1 MEFIEHLKSSVD
13 IVRVVGDYVRLK
25 RAGAGPRYTGLCPF
39 HHEKTPS
46 FSVHSTHQFYK
57 CFGCGAGGDV
67 IKFVMEIER
76 LTFWE
81 AVRLLAERHGIP
93 LPKQGPETDEESRR
107 RAALYEMHEIA
118 ARLFR
123 EQLHSPAGREAR
135 EYLERR
141 GVPKA
146 VIEEFGLGLSD
157 RSGQMLVRAFQRAG
171 FAPELMEE
179 SGLVLRRND
188 GSGFYDRFRGRLM
201 FPIHSESGK
210 LIGFGGR
217 ALEADDQPKY
227 LNSPETAIY
236 RKSQV
241 LYNLHRA
248 RKAMEEA
255 GRAILVEGYM
265 DAIGV
270 HAAGVRNVAAVCGT
284 SLTAMQVRSLR
295 RHAPEVVLNFDPDAA
310 GAAAAER
317 HIPVLLEEGLRL
329 RVLELRGGHDP
340 DEFIQAN
347 GPEAYRAALDNARS
361 YFHWLADRAR
371 SRFDLRTPEGRV
383 AAFQFLLPAI
393 QRMPERLDRL
403 AVANDVAEYLR
414 MEPGV
419 VLDEFRKAAAE
430 RRRQTKPREQVL
442 PDPNEVLLLHALLND
457 PEARAEIAPLLGE
470 LSVLEKS
477 PSHGIFDAIRR
488 IAAAGEP
495 LTYHSLEARLRE
507 EDRQRLAALVL
518 ADDTLAGSYSTE
530 LAVSCVRKLAASE
543 QEARRALLRRR
554 IRDAEQTGN
563 LEEALRL
570 LEELGRLERS
580 APANPGASGGVG

>member
-1 MEFIEHLKSSVD
+1 MDFIEHLKSSVD
-13 IVRVVGDYVRLK
+13 IVRVVGEYVRLK
-25 RAGAGPRYTGLCPF
+25 RAGSGPRYTGLCPF
-39 HHEKTPS
+39 HQEKTPS

-67 IKFVMEIER
+67 IKFVMEMER

-81 AVRLLAERHGIP
+81 AVRLLAERNGIP
-93 LPKQGPETDEESRR
+93 LPKQGAETDEESRR
-107 RAALYEMHEIA
+107 RAALYEMHETA

-123 EQLHSPAGREAR
+123 ELLSSPAGEEAR
-135 EYLERR
+135 EYLGRR
-141 GVPKA
+141 GVPRA
-146 VIEEFGLGLSD
+146 IIDEFGLGLSD

-171 FAPELMEE
+171 FPPELMEE

-188 GSGFYDRFRGRLM
+188 GTGFYDRFRGRLM

-217 ALEADDQPKY
+217 ALAPDDQPKY
-227 LNSPETAIY
+227 LNSPETPIY

-248 RKAMEEA
+248 RKPIEEA

-265 DAIGV
+265 DVIGV
-270 HAAGVRNVAAVCGT
+270 HAAGFRNVTAVCGT
-284 SLTAMQVRSLR
+284 SLTSLQVRGLR

-310 GAAAAER
+310 GAAATEK
-317 HIPVLLEEGLRL
+317 HIPVLLDEGLRL
-329 RVLELRGGHDP
+329 RVLELRGGLDP
-340 DEFIQAN
+340 DEFIREH
-347 GPEAYRAALDNARS
+347 GPDAYRAALEAARS

-393 QRMPERLDRL
+393 QRMPDRLDRL

-414 MEPGV
+414 MEPGI

-430 RRRQTKPREQVL
+430 RRQQVQPRQQPSF
-442 PDPNEVLLLHALLND
+442 DPNEVLLLHALLHD
-457 PEARAEIAPLLGE
+457 EEARAEITPLLGE
-470 LSVLEKS
+470 LSVLES
-477 PSHGIFDAIRR
+477 SASHEIFEAIRR

-495 LTYHSLEARLRE
+495 LTYHSLEARLH
-507 EDRQRLAALVL
+507 DDARQRLASLVF
-518 ADDTLAGSYSTE
+518 ADDTLAESYSTE
-530 LAVSCVRKLAASE
+530 LAVSCVRKLAAAE
-543 QEARRALLRRR
+543 QEARRARLRRQ
-554 IRDAEQTGN
+554 IQEAERAGDVQ
-563 LEEALRL
+563 EALRL
-570 LEELGRLERS
+570 LEELGRLERRGS
-580 APANPGASGGVG
+580 ADRARSGDVG

>member
-1 MEFIEHLKSSVD
+1 MDFIEQLKSAVD

-25 RAGAGPRYTGLCPF
+25 RAGSGPRYTGLCPF

-46 FSVHSTHQFYK
+46 FSVHATHQFYK

-81 AVRLLAERHGIP
+81 AVKLLAERHGIP
-93 LPKQGPETDEESRR
+93 LPKQGAETDEESRR
-107 RAALYEMHEIA
+107 RAVLYEMHEMA

-123 EQLHSPAGREAR
+123 DHLFSSAGRDAR
-135 EYLERR
+135 AYLERR
-141 GVPKA
+141 GVPPP

-171 FAPELMEE
+171 FSPELMEE

-210 LIGFGGR
+210 LIAFGGR
-217 ALEADDQPKY
+217 ALAPDDQPKY
-227 LNSPETAIY
+227 LNSPETPIY

-248 RKAMEEA
+248 RKPMEEA
-255 GRAILVEGYM
+255 GRAVLVEGYM

-284 SLTAMQVRSLR
+284 SLTPLQVRGLR
-295 RHAPEVVLNFDPDAA
+295 RHAPEVVLNFDPDSA
-310 GAAAAER
+310 GANAMEK
-317 HIPVLLEEGLRL
+317 HIPVILEEGLRL
-329 RVLELRGGHDP
+329 RILSLGGGLDP
-340 DEFIQAN
+340 DEFIREHGA
-347 GPEAYRAALDNARS
+347 PAYLAALENARS

-371 SRFDLRTPEGRV
+371 TRFDLRTPEGRV
-383 AAFQFLLPAI
+383 AAFQFLLPSI
-393 QRMPERLDRL
+393 QRMPDRLDRL
-403 AVANDVAEYLR
+403 AVATDVAEYLR
-414 MEPGV
+414 MEPGI

-430 RRRQTKPREQVL
+430 RRQQVKPKEEPL
-442 PDPNEVLLLHALLND
+442 PDPNEVLLLHALLHD
-457 PEARAEIAPLLGE
+457 EQARAEIAPLLGQ
-470 LSVLEKS
+470 LTVLESS
-477 PSHGIFDAIRR
+477 PSHEIFDAIRR
-488 IAAAGEP
+488 ITSAGEP
-495 LTYHSLEARLRE
+495 LSYLALEARLRE
-507 EDRQRLAALVL
+507 EARHRLAALVL
-518 ADDTLAGSYSTE
+518 ADDTLAESYSTE

-543 QEARRALLRRR
+543 QEARRGRLRRE
-554 IRDAEQTGN
+554 IQEAERSGDF
-563 LEEALRL
+563 ERALRL
-570 LEELGRLERS
+570 LEDLGRIERS
-580 APANPGASGGVG
+580 LSGNCASSGGVG

>member
-1 MEFIEHLKSSVD
+1 MDFIEHLKSSVD

-81 AVRLLAERHGIP
+81 AVKLLAERHGIP
-93 LPKQGPETDEESRR
+93 LPKQGAETDEESRR
-107 RAALYEMHEIA
+107 RGSLYEMHEIA

-123 EQLHSPAGREAR
+123 EQLFSPAGQEAR

-141 GVPKA
+141 GVARP
-146 VIEEFGLGLSD
+146 VIEEFGLGFSD

-171 FAPELMEE
+171 FSAEAMEE

-217 ALEADDQPKY
+217 ALAADDQPKY
-227 LNSPETAIY
+227 LNSPETPIY

-255 GRAILVEGYM
+255 GRAVLVEGYM
-265 DAIGV
+265 DVIGV
-270 HAAGVRNVAAVCGT
+270 YAAGVRNVAAVCGT
-284 SLTAMQVRSLR
+284 SLTPLQVRSLR

-310 GAAAAER
+310 GAAATEK
-317 HIPVLLEEGLRL
+317 HIPVLLDEGLRL
-329 RVLELRGGHDP
+329 RVLELRGGLDP
-340 DEFIQAN
+340 DEYIREHGA
-347 GPEAYRAALDNARS
+347 EAYLAALEKARS

-371 SRFDLRTPEGRV
+371 ARFDLRTPEGRV
-383 AAFQFLLPAI
+383 AAFQFLLPSI
-393 QRMPERLDRL
+393 QRMPDRLDRL

-414 MEPGV
+414 MEPGI

-430 RRRQTKPREQVL
+430 RRQQPRPKEQPL
-442 PDPNEVLLLHALLND
+442 PDPNEVLLLHALLHD
-457 PEARAEIAPLLGE
+457 EEARAEIVPLLGE
-470 LSVLEKS
+470 LSILES
-477 PSHGIFDAIRR
+477 SASHEIFDAIRR
-488 IAAAGEP
+488 ITAAGEP
-495 LTYHSLEARLRE
+495 LTYHAVEARLRDE
-507 EDRQRLAALVL
+507 ARQRLASLVF
-518 ADDTLAGSYSTE
+518 ADDTLAESYSTE

-543 QEARRALLRRR
+543 QEARRARLRRQ
-554 IRDAEQTGN
+554 IQDAERAGN
-563 LEEALRL
+563 FEEALRM
-570 LEELGRLERS
+570 LEELGRLERRGTADRS
-580 APANPGASGGVG
+580 SPGGVG

>member
-1 MEFIEHLKSSVD
+1 MDFIEQLKASVD

-25 RAGAGPRYTGLCPF
+25 RTGSGPRYTGLCPF
-39 HHEKTPS
+39 HQEKTPS

-93 LPKQGPETDEESRR
+93 LPKQGAETDEESRR

-123 EQLHSPAGREAR
+123 EHLLSPAGQDAR
-135 EYLERR
+135 AYLERR
-141 GVPKA
+141 GVPRP

-157 RSGQMLVRAFQRAG
+157 RTGQMLVRAFQRAG

-188 GSGFYDRFRGRLM
+188 GSGLYDRFRGRLM

-210 LIGFGGR
+210 LIAFGGR
-217 ALEADDQPKY
+217 ALLPDDQPKY
-227 LNSPETAIY
+227 LNSPETPIY

-248 RKAMEEA
+248 RKPMEEA
-255 GRAILVEGYM
+255 GRAVLVEGYM

-284 SLTAMQVRSLR
+284 SLTPLQVRSLR
-295 RHAPEVVLNFDPDAA
+295 RHAPEVVLNFDPDSA
-310 GAAAAER
+310 GANATEK
-317 HIPVLLEEGLRL
+317 HIPVLLDEGLRL
-329 RVLELRGGHDP
+329 RILSLGGGLDP
-340 DEFIQAN
+340 DEFIREHGAQA
-347 GPEAYRAALDNARS
+347 YLDALEKARS

-383 AAFQFLLPAI
+383 AAFQFLLPSI
-393 QRMPERLDRL
+393 QRMPDRLDRL
-403 AVANDVAEYLR
+403 AVANDVAEYLH
-414 MEPGV
+414 MEPGI

-430 RRRQTKPREQVL
+430 RRQQVKPKEQPL
-442 PDPNEVLLLHALLND
+442 PDPNEVLLVHALLHD
-457 PEARAEIAPLLGE
+457 EQARAEIAPLLGQ
-470 LSVLEKS
+470 LTVLEAS
-477 PSHGIFDAIRR
+477 PSHEIFDAIRR
-488 IAAAGEP
+488 ITAAGEP
-495 LTYHSLEARLRE
+495 LTYLSLEARLQE
-507 EDRQRLAALVL
+507 EARHRLAALVF
-518 ADDTLAGSYSTE
+518 ADDTLAESYSTE

-543 QEARRALLRRR
+543 QEARRSRLRRQ
-554 IRDAEQTGN
+554 IQEAERGGD
-563 LEEALRL
+563 LELAMRL
-570 LEELGRLERS
+570 LDELGRLERG
-580 APANPGASGGVG
+580 APANRASSGGVG

>member
-1 MEFIEHLKSSVD
+1 MDFIEQLKASVD

-25 RAGAGPRYTGLCPF
+25 RAGSGPRYTGLCPF
-39 HHEKTPS
+39 HQEKTPS

-93 LPKQGPETDEESRR
+93 LPKQGAETDEESRR

-123 EQLHSPAGREAR
+123 EHLLSPAGQDAR
-135 EYLERR
+135 AYLERR
-141 GVPKA
+141 GVPRP

-157 RSGQMLVRAFQRAG
+157 RTGQMLVRAFQRAG

-188 GSGFYDRFRGRLM
+188 GSGLYDRFRGRLM

-210 LIGFGGR
+210 LIAFGGR
-217 ALEADDQPKY
+217 ALLPDDQPKY
-227 LNSPETAIY
+227 LNSPETPIY

-248 RKAMEEA
+248 RKPMEEA
-255 GRAILVEGYM
+255 GRAVLVEGYM

-284 SLTAMQVRSLR
+284 SLTPLQVRSLR
-295 RHAPEVVLNFDPDAA
+295 RHAPEVVLNFDPDSA
-310 GAAAAER
+310 GANATEK
-317 HIPVLLEEGLRL
+317 HIPVLLDEGLRL
-329 RVLELRGGHDP
+329 RILSLGGGLDP
-340 DEFIQAN
+340 DEFIREHGAQA
-347 GPEAYRAALDNARS
+347 YLDALEKARS

-383 AAFQFLLPAI
+383 AAFQFLLPSI
-393 QRMPERLDRL
+393 QRMPDRLDRL
-403 AVANDVAEYLR
+403 AVANDVAEYLH
-414 MEPGV
+414 MEPGI

-430 RRRQTKPREQVL
+430 RRQQVKPKEQPL
-442 PDPNEVLLLHALLND
+442 PDPNEVLLVHALLHD
-457 PEARAEIAPLLGE
+457 EQARAEIAPLLGQ
-470 LSVLEKS
+470 LTVLEAS
-477 PSHGIFDAIRR
+477 PSHEIFDAIRR
-488 IAAAGEP
+488 ITAAGEP
-495 LTYHSLEARLRE
+495 LTYLSLEARLQE
-507 EDRQRLAALVL
+507 EARHRLAALVF
-518 ADDTLAGSYSTE
+518 ADDTLAESYSTE

-543 QEARRALLRRR
+543 QEARRSRLRRQ
-554 IRDAEQTGN
+554 IQEAERGGD
-563 LEEALRL
+563 LELAMRL
-570 LEELGRLERS
+570 LDELGRLERG
-580 APANPGASGGVG
+580 APANRASSGGVG

>member
-1 MEFIEHLKSSVD
+1 MDFIEQLKSSVD

-25 RAGAGPRYTGLCPF
+25 RAGSGPRYTGLCPF

-81 AVRLLAERHGIP
+81 AVKLLAERHGIP
-93 LPKQGPETDEESRR
+93 LPKHGAETDEESRR

-123 EQLHSPAGREAR
+123 EHLFSPAGQEAR
-135 EYLERR
+135 AYLERR
-141 GVPKA
+141 GVAPP

-171 FAPELMEE
+171 FTPELMEE

-188 GSGFYDRFRGRLM
+188 GTGSYDRFRGRLM

-217 ALEADDQPKY
+217 ALAPDDQPKY
-227 LNSPETAIY
+227 LNSPETPIY

-248 RKAMEEA
+248 RKPIEEA
-255 GRAILVEGYM
+255 GRAVLVEGYM
-265 DAIGV
+265 DVIGV

-284 SLTAMQVRSLR
+284 SLTTLQVRSLR
-295 RHAPEVVLNFDPDAA
+295 RHAPEVVLNFDPDSA
-310 GAAAAER
+310 GAAATEKY
-317 HIPVLLEEGLRL
+317 IPVLLEEGLRL
-329 RVLELRGGHDP
+329 RVLELRGGLDP
-340 DEFIQAN
+340 DEFIREH
-347 GPEAYRAALDNARS
+347 GPEAYRAALDSSRS

-393 QRMPERLDRL
+393 QRMPDRLDRL
-403 AVANDVAEYLR
+403 AVANDVAEYLH
-414 MEPGV
+414 MEPGI

-430 RRRQTKPREQVL
+430 RRQQIRPKEQPH
-442 PDPNEVLLLHALLND
+442 PDPNEVLLLHALLHD
-457 PEARAEIAPLLGE
+457 AEARAEITPLLGE
-470 LSVLEKS
+470 LSVLESS
-477 PSHGIFDAIRR
+477 PSHEIFEAIRR
-488 IAAAGEP
+488 IAASGEP
-495 LTYHSLEARLRE
+495 LTYHSLEARLH
-507 EDRQRLAALVL
+507 DDARQRLATLVF
-518 ADDTLAGSYSTE
+518 ADDTLAEGYSTE
-530 LAVSCVRKLAASE
+530 LAVSCVRKLATAE
-543 QEARRALLRRR
+543 QEARRARLRRQ
-554 IRDAEQTGN
+554 IQEAERAGHV
-563 LEEALRL
+563 EEALRL
-570 LEELGRLERS
+570 LEELGRLERRGS
-580 APANPGASGGVG
+580 SDRASSGGVG

>member
-1 MEFIEHLKSSVD
+1 MDFIEQLKSSVD

-25 RAGAGPRYTGLCPF
+25 RAGSGPRYTGLCPF

-81 AVRLLAERHGIP
+81 AVKLLAERHGIP
-93 LPKQGPETDEESRR
+93 LPKQGAETDEESRR

-123 EQLHSPAGREAR
+123 EHLLSPAGQDAR
-135 EYLERR
+135 AYLERR
-141 GVPKA
+141 GVPRP

-157 RSGQMLVRAFQRAG
+157 RTGQMLVRAFQRAG

-188 GSGFYDRFRGRLM
+188 GSGLYDRFRGRLM

-210 LIGFGGR
+210 LIAFGGR
-217 ALEADDQPKY
+217 ALAPDDQPKY
-227 LNSPETAIY
+227 LNSPETPIY

-248 RKAMEEA
+248 RKPMEEA
-255 GRAILVEGYM
+255 GRAVLVEGYM

-284 SLTAMQVRSLR
+284 SLTPLQVRSLR
-295 RHAPEVVLNFDPDAA
+295 RHAPEVVLNFDPDSA
-310 GAAAAER
+310 GANATEK
-317 HIPVLLEEGLRL
+317 HIPVLLDEGLRL
-329 RVLELRGGHDP
+329 RILSLGGGLDP
-340 DEFIQAN
+340 DEFIREHGA
-347 GPEAYRAALDNARS
+347 EAYLDALEKARS

-383 AAFQFLLPAI
+383 AAFQFLLPSI
-393 QRMPERLDRL
+393 QRMPDRLDRL
-403 AVANDVAEYLR
+403 AVANDVAEYLH

-430 RRRQTKPREQVL
+430 RRQQVRPREQPL
-442 PDPNEVLLLHALLND
+442 PDPNEVLLVHALLHD
-457 PEARAEIAPLLGE
+457 EQARAEIAPLLGE
-470 LSVLEKS
+470 LTVLEAS
-477 PSHGIFDAIRR
+477 PSHEIFDAIRR
-488 IAAAGEP
+488 ITASGEP
-495 LTYHSLEARLRE
+495 LTYLSLEARLQE
-507 EDRQRLAALVL
+507 EARHRLAALVF
-518 ADDTLAGSYSTE
+518 ADDTLAESYSTE
-530 LAVSCVRKLAASE
+530 LAISCVRKLAASE
-543 QEARRALLRRR
+543 QEARRSRLRRQ
-554 IRDAEQTGN
+554 IQDAERGGD
-563 LEEALRL
+563 LELALRL
-570 LEELGRLERS
+570 LDELGRLERG
-580 APANPGASGGVG
+580 APANRASSGGVG

>member
-1 MEFIEHLKSSVD
+1 MDFIEQLKASVD

-25 RAGAGPRYTGLCPF
+25 RAGSGPRYTGLCPF
-39 HHEKTPS
+39 HQEKTPS

-93 LPKQGPETDEESRR
+93 LPKQGAETDEESRR

-123 EQLHSPAGREAR
+123 EHLLSPAGQEAR
-135 EYLERR
+135 AYLERR
-141 GVPKA
+141 GVPRP
-146 VIEEFGLGLSD
+146 VVEEFGLGLGD
-157 RSGQMLVRAFQRAG
+157 RTGQMLVRAFQRAG

-210 LIGFGGR
+210 LIAFGGR
-217 ALEADDQPKY
+217 ALLPDDQPKY
-227 LNSPETAIY
+227 LNSPETPIY

-248 RKAMEEA
+248 RKPIEEA
-255 GRAILVEGYM
+255 GRAVLVEGYM

-270 HAAGVRNVAAVCGT
+270 HAAGVRHVAAVCGT
-284 SLTAMQVRSLR
+284 SLTPLQVRSLR
-295 RHAPEVVLNFDPDAA
+295 RHAPEVVLNFDPDSA
-310 GAAAAER
+310 GANATEK
-317 HIPVLLEEGLRL
+317 HIPVLLDEGLRL
-329 RVLELRGGHDP
+329 RILSLGGGLDP
-340 DEFIQAN
+340 DEFIRERGAQA
-347 GPEAYRAALDNARS
+347 YLDALEKARS

-383 AAFQFLLPAI
+383 AAFQFLLPSI
-393 QRMPERLDRL
+393 QRMPDRLDRL
-403 AVANDVAEYLR
+403 AVANDVAEYLH
-414 MEPGV
+414 MEPGI

-430 RRRQTKPREQVL
+430 RRQQARPKEQPL
-442 PDPNEVLLLHALLND
+442 PDPNEVLLVHALLHD
-457 PEARAEIAPLLGE
+457 EQARAEIAPLLGE
-470 LSVLEKS
+470 LTVLEAS
-477 PSHGIFDAIRR
+477 PSHEIFDAIRR
-488 IAAAGEP
+488 ITAAGEP
-495 LTYHSLEARLRE
+495 LTYLSLEARLQE
-507 EDRQRLAALVL
+507 EARHRLAALVF
-518 ADDTLAGSYSTE
+518 ADDTLAESYSTE

-543 QEARRALLRRR
+543 QEARRSRLRRQ
-554 IRDAEQTGN
+554 IQEAERGGDIE
-563 LEEALRL
+563 LALRL
-570 LEELGRLERS
+570 LDELGRLERG
-580 APANPGASGGVG
+580 APANRASSGGVG

>member
-1 MEFIEHLKSSVD
+1 MDFIEQLKASAD

-25 RAGAGPRYTGLCPF
+25 RAGSGPRYTGLCPF

-81 AVRLLAERHGIP
+81 AVKLLAERHGIP
-93 LPKQGPETDEESRR
+93 LPRHGAETDEESRR

-123 EQLHSPAGREAR
+123 EHLLSPAGQDAR
-135 EYLERR
+135 AYLERR
-141 GVPKA
+141 GVPRP

-157 RSGQMLVRAFQRAG
+157 RTGQMLVRAFQRAG

-188 GSGFYDRFRGRLM
+188 GSGLYDRFRGRLM

-210 LIGFGGR
+210 LIAFGGR
-217 ALEADDQPKY
+217 ALAPDDQPKY
-227 LNSPETAIY
+227 LNSPETPIY

-248 RKAMEEA
+248 RKPMEEA
-255 GRAILVEGYM
+255 GRAVLVEGYM

-284 SLTAMQVRSLR
+284 SLTPLQVRSLR
-295 RHAPEVVLNFDPDAA
+295 RHAPEVVLNFDPDSA
-310 GAAAAER
+310 GANATEK
-317 HIPVLLEEGLRL
+317 HIPVLLDEGLRL
-329 RVLELRGGHDP
+329 RILSLGGGLDP
-340 DEFIQAN
+340 DEFIREHGAQA
-347 GPEAYRAALDNARS
+347 YVDALEKARS

-383 AAFQFLLPAI
+383 AAFQFLLPSI
-393 QRMPERLDRL
+393 QRMPDRLDRL
-403 AVANDVAEYLR
+403 AVANDVAEYLH
-414 MEPGV
+414 MEPGI

-430 RRRQTKPREQVL
+430 RRQQVRPKEQPL
-442 PDPNEVLLLHALLND
+442 PDPNEVLLVHALLHD
-457 PEARAEIAPLLGE
+457 EQARAEIAPLLGE
-470 LSVLEKS
+470 LTVLEAS
-477 PSHGIFDAIRR
+477 PSHEIFDAIRR
-488 IAAAGEP
+488 ITAAGEP
-495 LTYHSLEARLRE
+495 LTYLSLEARLQE
-507 EDRQRLAALVL
+507 EGRHRLAALVF
-518 ADDTLAGSYSTE
+518 ADDTLAESYSTE

-543 QEARRALLRRR
+543 QEARRSRLRRQ
-554 IRDAEQTGN
+554 IQEAERGGN
-563 LEEALRL
+563 LELALRL
-570 LEELGRLERS
+570 LDELGRLERG
-580 APANPGASGGVG
+580 APANRASSGGVG